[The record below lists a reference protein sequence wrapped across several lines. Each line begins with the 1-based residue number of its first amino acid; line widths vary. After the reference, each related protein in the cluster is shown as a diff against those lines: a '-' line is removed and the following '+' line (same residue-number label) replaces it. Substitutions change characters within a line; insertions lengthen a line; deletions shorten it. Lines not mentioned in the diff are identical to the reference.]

1 MNNDFNIR
9 VGVEPSINQ
18 QEVQNKIDKQTKNI
32 KVNTEVNINTQKYS
46 KAIAQYYKDLEKQQD
61 AFNQKNLSGYDLEIK
76 KSQEQSRLFSNQ
88 IKSQMQER
96 ISAENKVRAQI
107 KNTAKAQQDAVN
119 LQTGKTQLSN
129 NISSWLNNNTKAGTE
144 LRNELIRIQTEIKD
158 TDAVGL
164 NNLKKQFSNIK
175 SEANALG
182 QTGDSVFTKLSKNI
196 HNFAGFLGAATITMQ
211 AIRTVQNMITEVKNL
226 DAAIVDL
233 QMATGSSY
241 DEVSKL
247 MSTYIEMGK
256 QLGATASEVASAAS
270 DYLRQGKSIAE
281 TNQLITDSLVLSKL
295 GNISSADATTY
306 LTTAMKGYKVE
317 VEDVIGIVD
326 KLSAIDLVSATDAGG
341 LAEGMAQVATNA
353 DLAGIS
359 MDKLLG
365 YIAVIG
371 ETTGESMSSVGTGLN
386 AIFSRMGNIKL
397 SRLKDY
403 ETGESLSDVETVL
416 NGLDVKLR
424 DSNDTFR
431 NFGDV
436 LDEVGGK
443 WGSYSEVQQRALAKA
458 FSGTNHMEEFLV
470 LMSNYDTAIGYTET
484 AVDSSGTAME
494 KFGYYTESVE
504 AKANKLKA
512 SFQGL
517 ANTTI
522 DSSWVKGFLDI
533 SNVVVQA
540 IDSVGGLVP
549 VILAVG
555 GAIGITKLSMK
566 TLLLDTEKQTVANL
580 ASTVSQYGL
589 ATSIG
594 AVGTAIKTFLLTNP
608 VGIILTIGT
617 AVLSVTKIVDACTTS
632 IAEQTETVNKAKE
645 SYESAQSELDSIST
659 ELENQTALMD
669 SLLAKEN
676 LTYAEKDEL
685 QNLKD
690 ITAELL
696 LQQDIADKKEKI
708 KQKNLAEE
716 SSNLVNSKYDTTI
729 SDSAVLERI
738 QYAQTGGNYVGLISD
753 TGDLPSLIAGFREF
767 TRMKE
772 EALNTEDAESFNES
786 LEVTRDI
793 LLNSVEDLQT
803 QKANI
808 EDYYKTIDPSNMTES
823 QREIYDTYKSISNSI
838 KQIYSEL
845 DPNKWNSIAM
855 TDIFN
860 TKGLEKTKEE
870 LISMAKDGTLGED
883 TISSYKNLNNVLK
896 NSGLILED
904 GQTYA
909 QAFIRELKGLGDVSQ
924 DVIPGTISE
933 TVNGA
938 DESSDNK
945 FAYVDKVMTAVDKLN
960 EAKQK
965 LSSGKLDTSGV
976 YDLIKEFPTLAQY
989 VDITSESFGDLANGL
1004 NEVSQ
1009 INLDNITFHLEAML
1023 ANAGDETTRQQIQ
1036 AMIDIINQL
1045 SATASSGKYNIK
1057 FGIDITSP
1065 ETITSRVDSILSSIK
1080 SAQEEIKEH
1089 SSLSSKSLSSLYD
1102 AFSNDSD
1109 ATKALDQFSVGLIS
1123 LSDLSSILTKKGDE
1137 VKDAWSEA
1145 MQANQESSTSFYNNV
1160 IKQDSEL
1167 VKTLL
1172 ENYNINMDDFSTV
1185 QELKAGIYSDFGIDL
1200 SALTAD
1206 QINDLANKYGID
1218 VKNFQSAQNEKLK
1231 MLRDQINVMTKIN
1244 ADTSKQ
1250 SLWNVNNPVTDK
1262 ISADSKI
1269 ILDKVNEEYNKEVK
1283 KEQDKLNEALSALD
1297 KVEDATNKY
1306 TPEYVSGS
1314 GSSSKSKGAKSSKN
1328 KFSQVFDWIEV
1339 KIENL
1344 KTKAQNAIDSIVNYT
1359 TAKSKNAKIDI
1370 AVKAKTDVKSRLESA
1385 QKTYNKKANSVGLS
1399 KKYQDL
1405 VDNGGLKI
1413 ETITNEKLADKIE
1426 EYTKWRDAAKE
1437 VGEEISAIKAEI
1449 KELNLQKL
1457 DNITS
1462 YWDSKNSTTEARI
1475 SNKDSA
1481 ISLKEAQGK
1490 NVTKADY
1497 TYQINRQKT
1506 LKANAKAEYNEYNKQ
1521 FQDLI
1526 KSGDIKYGDENWKNA
1541 TTYLLKLKGEIN
1553 DVDAAIVDLNKS
1565 INNLAIEKLENKL
1578 KTLDSTKQ
1586 KIEDSIS
1593 LKVAN
1598 GGTGSIS
1605 DYNSLIT
1612 NNKKVIS
1619 NLQDQNKEYA
1629 RQQQELL
1636 KNGVKKTDQGYIE
1649 LQEKIDANLSSIS
1662 ACKVEQ
1668 AGWNAEI
1675 RNIKWEWLDTSISKM
1690 DTVKNQLSTLSSLIR
1705 GDLVDDNGSYT
1716 NAGLTQLGLY
1726 AQQLSSARDEVALY
1740 EKAISNLKKELASG
1754 EISQSVYDEEMANYL
1769 SLQNQA
1775 ILSTKEYED
1784 AILDLKKNAIEAET
1798 EAFRKLI
1805 QARKDELAA
1814 QKESDDYNKSVQD
1827 KQKSIDILNKQIAVL
1842 KLSTDRKDIAQ
1853 RLELEQ
1859 QLNDKLE
1866 ELSELQADHD
1876 YDTKQDA
1883 LDDEL
1888 NSYEKSQDDKLDAL
1902 ENNLSAQ
1909 EQAIKES
1916 LSIVTSNYDT
1926 VLSNINS
1933 LADEYG
1939 MNLTNSITS
1948 PWESA
1953 INAAQLYK
1961 DLVAGIS
1968 ANGILSD
1975 NVSAGVGSNISNG
1988 STSNS
1993 VKSNISS
2000 LLAKAN
2006 GQGDGTSALNKYIQ
2020 GIKNPTTGKNYG
2032 QISYD
2037 QMAELASILGIS
2049 GVTAESIKGDTATK
2063 NKILSALKLAGFS
2076 DGGYVG
2082 EINKVISGNG
2092 DTGIATVRT
2101 DELILDPNQSKL
2113 FKELVGGLPILNP
2126 VLKSLPNLSG
2136 ISQKTNDINVHYDT
2150 LMNVEGNID
2159 KSIDVENMIDAA
2171 FTKNQA
2177 ELMRLIKR

>member
-1 MNNDFNIR
+1 MNNEFDLLI
-9 VGVEPSINQ
+9 GVEPSVNQ
-18 QEVQNKIDKQTKNI
+18 QEVQSKINKQTKDI
-32 KVNTEVNINTQKYS
+32 KVNAEVNITNMQKQINNFAKTQKNALNSVYDKNSISEYTRLFDQAIKSSNS
-46 KAIAQYYKDLEKQQD
+46 KAQTEA
-61 AFNQKNLSGYDLEIK
+61 K
-76 KSQEQSRLFSNQ
+76 KS
-88 IKSQMQER
+88 
-96 ISAENKVRAQI
+96 
-107 KNTAKAQQDAVN
+107 AKAIQNAYN
-119 LQTGKTQLSN
+119 LETGKAQLTN
-129 NISSWLNNNTKAGTE
+129 NISSWLNNNTKAGKE
-144 LRNELIRIQTEIKD
+144 LRSELIRIQTEIKE

-164 NNLKKQFSNIK
+164 NKLKKQFSNVK

-182 QTGDSVFTKLSKNI
+182 QTGDTVFAKLGKNSRQ
-196 HNFAGFLGAATITMQ
+196 FLNYLGSATIIMTG
-211 AIRTVQNMITEVKNL
+211 INTIKSLTIEVKNL

-241 DEVSKL
+241 DEASRL

-317 VEDVIGIVD
+317 VQDVIGIVD

-353 DLAGIS
+353 NLAGIS

-397 SRLKDY
+397 GRLKDY

-424 DSNDTFR
+424 ESNDTFR

-436 LDEVGGK
+436 LDEVGGN
-443 WGSYSEVQQRALAKA
+443 WNTYSEVQQRALAKA

-470 LMSNYDTAIGYTET
+470 LMSSYDTAIGYTET

-533 SNVVVQA
+533 SNVTVQA

-549 VILAVG
+549 VILAVSS
-555 GAIGITKLSMK
+555 AIGITKLSMK

-608 VGIILTIGT
+608 VGIILTIGA
-617 AVLSVTKIVDACTTS
+617 AVLSVSKIVDACTTS

-645 SYESAQSELDSIST
+645 SYESAHSELDSINT
-659 ELENQTALMD
+659 ELETQTALMD
-669 SLLAKEN
+669 SLLAKDN
-676 LTYAEKDEL
+676 LTYAEKEEL

-690 ITAELL
+690 ITSELL
-696 LQQDIADKKEKI
+696 LQQDIADKKEKA

-716 SSNLVNSKYDTTI
+716 SSELVNKKYDTTI
-729 SDSAVLERI
+729 TDDVILERI
-738 QYAQTGGNYVGLISD
+738 QYAQTGGNYVGLLSD
-753 TGDLPSLIAGFREF
+753 LGNLPSLIAGFKEF
-767 TRMKE
+767 TRMKK
-772 EALNTEDAESFNES
+772 EALDINDAESFNES
-786 LEVTRDI
+786 LEVTKDI
-793 LLNSVEDLQT
+793 LWNSVEDLQT

-808 EDYYKTIDPSNMTES
+808 EDYYKTIDPSNMTEG
-823 QREIYDTYKSISNSI
+823 QREIYDTYNNISNSI
-838 KQIYSEL
+838 RQIYAEL
-845 DPNKWNSIAM
+845 DPDKWNSITM

-870 LISMAKDGTLGED
+870 LISMAKDGTLSED

-909 QAFIRELKGLGDVSQ
+909 QAFIGELKGLGDISQEAISGTVS
-924 DVIPGTISE
+924 GTAYG
-933 TVNGA
+933 NN
-938 DESSDNK
+938 ESSDDK
-945 FAYVDKVMTAVDKLN
+945 FAYIDEVMSAVDKLN

-965 LSSGKLDTSGV
+965 LSSGKLDASDV
-976 YDLIKEFPTLAQY
+976 YDLIKEFPTIAQY
-989 VDITSESFGDLANGL
+989 VDIASESFGDLANGL

-1009 INLDNITFHLEAML
+1009 INLDNISFHLEAML
-1023 ANAGDETTRQQIQ
+1023 ANAGDDTTRQQIQ
-1036 AMIDIINQL
+1036 AMIDIIKQL
-1045 SATASSGKYNIK
+1045 STTASSGKYNIK

-1065 ETITSRVDSILSSIK
+1065 ETITSSVDSILSSIK
-1080 SAQEEIKEH
+1080 SAQEEIKEY

-1102 AFSNDSD
+1102 AFASDSE

-1123 LSDLSSILTKKGDE
+1123 LSDLSSILSKKGNE
-1137 VKDAWSEA
+1137 VKAAWSEA

-1160 IKQDSEL
+1160 LKQDSEL

-1172 ENYNINMDDFSTV
+1172 DNYNINMDDFSNA

-1250 SLWNVNNPVTDK
+1250 SLWNVNNPVSDK
-1262 ISADSKI
+1262 VNADSKI
-1269 ILDKVNEEYNKEVK
+1269 ILDKINEEYNKEVK

-1297 KVEDATNKY
+1297 KVEATTNKY

-1314 GSSSKSKGAKSSKN
+1314 GSSKKSKGSKSSKN
-1328 KFSQVFDWIEV
+1328 KFSQVFDWISV

-1344 KTKAQNAIDSIVNYT
+1344 KSKAQKAIDSIVNYT

-1370 AVKAKTDVKSRLESA
+1370 AIKAKTDEKSLLESA
-1385 QKTYNKKANSVGLS
+1385 QKSYNKKANSVGLS
-1399 KKYQDL
+1399 KKYKDL
-1405 VDNGGLKI
+1405 VDNGGMKI
-1413 ETITNEKLADKIE
+1413 EAITNEKLADKIE

-1437 VGEEISAIKAEI
+1437 VGEEISTINAEL
-1449 KELNLQKL
+1449 KELKLQKL
-1457 DNITS
+1457 DNITE
-1462 YWDSKNSTTEARI
+1462 YWDSKNSTTESRI
-1475 SNKDSA
+1475 AKKDSA
-1481 ISLKEAQGK
+1481 ISLKEASGK
-1490 NVTKADY
+1490 AVTKSDY
-1497 TYQINRQKT
+1497 TYQLNRQKT
-1506 LKANAKAEYNEYNKQ
+1506 LKANAKTEYDAYNKQ
-1521 FQDLI
+1521 FKALMKDGTI
-1526 KSGDIKYGDENWKNA
+1526 KEGDAKWKESTA
-1541 TTYLLKLKGEIN
+1541 YLLELESEIN
-1553 DVDAAIVDLNKS
+1553 GIDEAIVGLNDS
-1565 INNLAIEKLENKL
+1565 INNLAITKLENKL
-1578 KTLDSTKQ
+1578 KSIDTSQQ

-1593 LKVAN
+1593 LKEAN
-1598 GGTGSIS
+1598 GGSASTS
-1605 DYNSLIT
+1605 DYNKLISLGNDRIT
-1612 NNKKVIS
+1612 TLKKE
-1619 NLQDQNKEYA
+1619 NTEYKA
-1629 RQQQELL
+1629 QQKGLD
-1636 KNGVKKTDQGYIE
+1636 KTSTKYLE

-1675 RNIKWEWLDTSISKM
+1675 RNIKWEWLDKAISKM
-1690 DTVKNQLSTLSSLIR
+1690 DTVKNQLSTLSSLVR
-1705 GDLVDDNGSYT
+1705 GDLIDDNGNYT
-1716 NAGLTQLGLY
+1716 SAGLTQLGLY
-1726 AQQLSSARDEVALY
+1726 AQQLSSAKDEVALY

-1754 EISQSVYDEEMANYL
+1754 EISQSVYDTEMANYL
-1769 SLQNQA
+1769 TLQNQA

-1814 QKESDDYNKSVQD
+1814 QKESDDYNESVQD
-1827 KQKSIDILNKQIAVL
+1827 RQKSIDILNKQIAVL

-1876 YDTKQDA
+1876 YDTKQNA

-1888 NSYEKSQDDKLDAL
+1888 KSYEKTQDNKLDAL
-1902 ENNLSAQ
+1902 ENNLDAQ

-1916 LSIVTSNYDT
+1916 LSIVTNNYNT

-1961 DLVAGIS
+1961 DLVADIS
-1968 ANGILSD
+1968 GNSILSSSP
-1975 NVSAGVGSNISNG
+1975 NAGVGSATVNSG
-1988 STSNS
+1988 AGNS
-1993 VKSNISS
+1993 VKSKVSS
-2000 LLAKAN
+2000 LLSKAN
-2006 GQGDGTSALNKYIQ
+2006 GQGAGDSDLNQYIQ
-2020 GIKNPTTGKNYG
+2020 SLKNPSTGGYYD
-2032 QISYD
+2032 QISYK
-2037 QMAELASILGIS
+2037 QMAELASLLGIS
-2049 GVTAESIKGDTATK
+2049 GVTAKNIEKDTATK
-2063 NKILSALKLAGFS
+2063 DKILSALKLAGFS
-2076 DGGYVG
+2076 SGGVVG

-2092 DTGIATVRT
+2092 DMGIATVRT
-2101 DELILDPNQSKL
+2101 DEILLDPNQSKL
-2113 FKELVGGLPILNP
+2113 FKELTENLPILNP
-2126 VLKSLPNLSG
+2126 VVKSLPNLSG
-2136 ISQKTNDINVHYDT
+2136 LSQKTSSIDVHYDN
-2150 LMNVEGNID
+2150 LLYVEGNID
-2159 KSIDVENMIDAA
+2159 KSLDVQGMIKIALAED
-2171 FTKNQA
+2171 KA
-2177 ELMRLIKR
+2177 ELMRLVKR